1 MNNLL
6 EVENLVVHFDT
17 DGGLVEV
24 LDDVNF
30 TMHAGEIL
38 GLVGESGSGKSVS
51 ATAILGMIRPP
62 GRILAGSIRFESIDL
77 LRLSLDEMRGY
88 RGRRIAMI
96 PQSYRTALNP
106 VISAGRQI
114 SRLLEIHEGCS
125 RAAAYRRAIE
135 LLDLV
140 GAADPARLMKHYP
153 HQLSG
158 GMCQRV
164 MIAMALATSPRLLIA
179 DEPTTGLDVTI
190 AARILDLLRDLSK
203 RTGAAILLITHDLGV
218 VAQTCQRVAIMHAGQ
233 LVETAPVRELFRT
246 PAHPYT
252 CALVRSIPR
261 IDIEVRL
268 DPVPGAVP
276 SLRHPPTGCRYQN
289 RCPHAMEICR
299 HDKPRQVVVG
309 QDHEVACFAFGEK
322 PAPPPC
328 CGRVVCED

>member
-1 MNNLL
+1 MSKLL

-17 DGGLVEV
+17 DGGVVKV
-24 LDDVNF
+24 LDGINVAI
-30 TMHAGEIL
+30 HAGEIL

-51 ATAILGMIRPP
+51 ATAILGMIRRP
-62 GRILAGSIRFESIDL
+62 GRILAGSIRFEGVDL
-77 LRLSLDEMRGY
+77 LRLSQREMRRY

-114 SRLLEIHEGCS
+114 SRLLEVHEGFS
-125 RAAAYRRAIE
+125 RVAAYRRALE

-140 GAADPARLMKHYP
+140 GTADPARLMKQYP

-190 AARILDLLRDLSK
+190 AARILELLRDLSK
-203 RTGAAILLITHDLGV
+203 KMSAAILLITHDLGV
-218 VAQTCQRVAIMHAGQ
+218 VAQTCQRVAVMHAGQ
-233 LVETAPVRELFRT
+233 LVETAPVRELFRS
-246 PAHPYT
+246 PVHPYT
-252 CALVRSIPR
+252 RALISAIPR
-261 IDIEVRL
+261 IDIEMRL
-268 DPVPGAVP
+268 DPVPGVVP

-289 RCPHAMEICR
+289 RCPYAMERCR
-299 HDKPRQVVVG
+299 RIKPRQVAVG
-309 QDHEVACFAFGEK
+309 QNHEVACFAFGEHGD
-322 PAPPPC
+322 AAT
-328 CGRVVCED
+328 

>member
-1 MNNLL
+1 MSKLL
-6 EVENLVVHFDT
+6 EVEHLIVHFDT
-17 DGGLVEV
+17 DAGVVEV
-24 LDDVNF
+24 LDDVNI

-51 ATAILGMIRPP
+51 ATTILGMIRHP
-62 GRILAGSIRFESIDL
+62 GRILAGSIRFEGVDL
-77 LRLSLDEMRGY
+77 LRLSEDEVRRY

-106 VISAGRQI
+106 VISVGRQI
-114 SRLLEIHEGCS
+114 SRLLEIHEGSS
-125 RAAAYRRAIE
+125 RAAGRRRALD

-140 GAADPARLMKHYP
+140 GAADPGRLMKQYP

-190 AARILDLLRDLSK
+190 AARILELLRDLSK

-218 VAQTCQRVAIMHAGQ
+218 VAQTCQRVAVMHAGQ
-233 LVETAPVRELFRT
+233 LVETAPVRELFRF
-246 PAHPYT
+246 PVHPYT
-252 CALVRSIPR
+252 RALVSAIPR
-261 IDIEVRL
+261 IDIEVKL
-268 DPVPGAVP
+268 DPVPGVVP

-299 HDKPRQVVVG
+299 HDKPRQMAVG
-309 QDHEVACFAFGEK
+309 QDHEVACFAFGEYRD
-322 PAPPPC
+322 A
-328 CGRVVCED
+328 VA